1 MPSCRRV
8 VLFGNAHELE
18 ALVPGIPLVYVS
30 PPEWA
35 NISPKAEKIFL
46 KRYADSLPTAS
57 DIAKIPVEY
66 Y

>member
-1 MPSCRRV
+1 MPRCKRV
-8 VLFGNAHELE
+8 VLFGSAYEFE
-18 ALVPGIPLVYVS
+18 RLVPGIPLVYVS

-46 KRYADSLPTAS
+46 KRYADSFPTAS
-57 DIAKIPVEY
+57 DIGKIPVEY